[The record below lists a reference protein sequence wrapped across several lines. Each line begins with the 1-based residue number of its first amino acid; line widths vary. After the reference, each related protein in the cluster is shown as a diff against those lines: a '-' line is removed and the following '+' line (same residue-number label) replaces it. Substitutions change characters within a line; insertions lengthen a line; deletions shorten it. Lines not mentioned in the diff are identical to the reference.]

1 MDGRVAL
8 VTGAGRGIGRATA
21 LLLARR
27 GARVMAVSRTPET
40 LDGLEAE
47 GVAATLAI
55 DLATRDACEQAVE
68 ETRRRLGPI
77 ELLVNNAGVG
87 STFSD
92 AIFTQP
98 LGDWQTTMAVNL
110 DAPFHLTQLASA
122 DMRARGYGRI
132 VMVSSTSGL
141 DGSPDDVAY
150 TSSKH
155 GLIGLTRA
163 VAQDV
168 GSFGGTCNAVCPG
181 WVYTPMADRSAAS
194 TARRS
199 ASRRAAR
206 PERDAAVAQARGG
219 PRPSRRRRGEA
230 RRRASRAARAPASV
244 DGGSGRRG
252 AGAGTGRRSV
262 QRRSL
267 THRWTVRTLGA
278 CATSAAWRARRSRA
292 MLSALSPAAARRSV
306 SSRNVGQV

>member
-47 GVAATLAI
+47 GVAATLTI

-181 WVYTPMADRSAAS
+181 WVYTPMADRSAAR
-194 TARRS
+194 TAQRTGTS
-199 ASRRAAR
+199 VDDVWH
-206 PERDAAVAQARGG
+206 ERDAIY
-219 PRPSRRRRGEA
+219 RRGKALQPEEIAEVVAFLCSAASSGVNGEA
-230 RRRASRAARAPASV
+230 IRVAA
-244 DGGSGRRG
+244 GGS
-252 AGAGTGRRSV
+252 A
-262 QRRSL
+262 
-267 THRWTVRTLGA
+267 
-278 CATSAAWRARRSRA
+278 
-292 MLSALSPAAARRSV
+292 
-306 SSRNVGQV
+306 